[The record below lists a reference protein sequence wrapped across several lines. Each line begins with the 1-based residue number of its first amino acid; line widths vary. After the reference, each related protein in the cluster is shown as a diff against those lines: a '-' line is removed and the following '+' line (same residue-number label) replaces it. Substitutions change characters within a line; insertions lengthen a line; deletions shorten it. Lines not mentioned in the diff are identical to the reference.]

1 VTVLQRPLKFEPLRS
16 RSTFVRP
23 RPLASIELAVI
34 LAVSSPRK
42 SKDS

>member
-1 VTVLQRPLKFEPLRS
+1 
-16 RSTFVRP
+16 VRP